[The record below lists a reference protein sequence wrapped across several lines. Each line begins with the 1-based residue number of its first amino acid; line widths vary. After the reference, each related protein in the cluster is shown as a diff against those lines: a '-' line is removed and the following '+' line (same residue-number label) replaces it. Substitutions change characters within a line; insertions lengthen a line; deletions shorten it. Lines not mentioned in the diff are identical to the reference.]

1 MKQVTN
7 ERNNAFLPGELKVW
21 KDQWL
26 LHTPTDFPISRFYS
40 QADFKGK
47 TPAKSKEERPE
58 FLPGELGVRTVR
70 ACQPTTTPRAP
81 HFFSRMIMFFE
92 FRILPGEPA

>member
-7 ERNNAFLPGELKVW
+7 ERNNAFLPGELRVW

-26 LHTPTDFPISRFYS
+26 LHTLTDFPMSRFYS
-40 QADFKGK
+40 QADSKGK

-81 HFFSRMIMFFE
+81 HFFLLECFNRYFQF
-92 FRILPGEPA
+92 LPGEPA